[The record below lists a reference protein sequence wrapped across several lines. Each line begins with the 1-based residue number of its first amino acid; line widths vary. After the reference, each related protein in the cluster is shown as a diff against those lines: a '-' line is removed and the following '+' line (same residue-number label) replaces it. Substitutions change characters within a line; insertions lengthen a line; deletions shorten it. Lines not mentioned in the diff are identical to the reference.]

1 MLANVK
7 EEVNELEIT
16 ERTGILKLRR
26 VIERERVIANWFPKL
41 YKEKTYHS
49 TKTPFVTFT
58 IVKFLVLTTAV
69 LRTNKC
75 SKREKIYI
83 RKSEQSFVYSLVTA
97 WENREVFRGVE
108 RGNSYVG
115 GARDARSIINQ
126 E

>member
-1 MLANVK
+1 MLVNVK

-16 ERTGILKLRR
+16 ERAGILKLRR
-26 VIERERVIANWFPKL
+26 VFIIANWFPKL

-58 IVKFLVLTTAV
+58 IVKFNVLTTAV
-69 LRTNKC
+69 LLTNKC

-83 RKSEQSFVYSLVTA
+83 RKSEQSLVTA

-108 RGNSYVG
+108 RGNSCVG
-115 GARDARSIINQ
+115 GARNARSIINQ
-126 E
+126 N

>member
-1 MLANVK
+1 MLVNVK

-16 ERTGILKLRR
+16 ERAGILKLRR
-26 VIERERVIANWFPKL
+26 VFIIANWFPEL

-58 IVKFLVLTTAV
+58 IVKFHVLTTAV
-69 LRTNKC
+69 LLTNKC
-75 SKREKIYI
+75 SKREKMYT
-83 RKSEQSFVYSLVTA
+83 RSEQSLVDSLVTA

-108 RGNSYVG
+108 RGNSCVG

-126 E
+126 K